1 MQYESNEIKQLIV
14 KLQELTE
21 ELEIVDEILESIFED
36 DSDLLFEEEKKKWIQ
51 NAIKKEGAL
60 HKSLKV
66 KKGEKIPEK
75 KLEKA
80 SHKGGKLG
88 KRARLAM
95 TLRKLKKGKK
105 EEKGDEKKELKEDLE
120 LAAAH
125 SVLSDKVKS
134 EGKSMKK
141 EDLHDNLFKIAT
153 IENKLGKEA
162 KPGYS
167 PWLVIDSAY

>member
-1 MQYESNEIKQLIV
+1 MQYEFNQLQQLV
-14 KLQELTE
+14 LKLQELTE
-21 ELEIVDEILESIFED
+21 ELEIADEILESIFED
-36 DSDLLFEEEKKKWIQ
+36 EDGILLEAEKKKWIQ

-66 KKGEKIPEK
+66 KKGEKIPEG

-88 KRARLAM
+88 KRARLAL
-95 TLRKLKKGKK
+95 TLRKMKHGKK
-105 EEKGDEKKELKEDLE
+105 KENLKENLD

-125 SVLSDKVKS
+125 AVLSDKVKS
-134 EGKSMKK
+134 TGKKMKK
-141 EDLHDNLFKIAT
+141 DELESHLSKIAE
-153 IENKLGKEA
+153 IESTLGKDN

-167 PWLVIDSAY
+167 PWLTVAGEY